1 MPLHP
6 RGEAE
11 QARHVAPPFAP
22 KSLAGTGL
30 AGASAG
36 QAVGPLPP
44 RLYCAQRHA
53 HAHRPNCSRSS
64 SIRSWA
70 SAGISISPSV
80 CRWSAKMGHL
90 IPTFTQVREGRY

>member
-36 QAVGPLPP
+36 QAVGPLPLGYTAP
-44 RLYCAQRHA
+44 KGMLMLTARTAPVAPPYAPGPAQ
-53 HAHRPNCSRSS
+53 
-64 SIRSWA
+64 
-70 SAGISISPSV
+70 GFQSPQRV
-80 CRWSAKMGHL
+80 
-90 IPTFTQVREGRY
+90 